1 MCIVRCMMLDTELR
15 NDDLN
20 GDPAP
25 CYATD
30 AEIEI
35 AQQLRHQLERRY
47 LSHGTLPLEFAICVE
62 DCF

>member
-1 MCIVRCMMLDTELR
+1 MMLDTELR